1 MPPSAVVIQNKSLW
15 IDILSLDNQQ
25 NPWPLLM
32 NDAASFLIRNRR
44 QIIHNL
50 SILIRNRC
58 LLSVR
63 FGEGKTF
70 FLSAML
76 DVDEKNNVIVFDYS
90 PKEALNQ
97 KLLKAA
103 RINFEADFAGIKCSF
118 KGSMPK
124 TTLYDGEP
132 AFTTP
137 IPESIFWLQ
146 RREYF
151 RIKSPRS
158 KSSHC
163 QLTLGDEKTVN
174 LLLYDL
180 SLTGFSVLNTS
191 TEVSDFLVPG
201 KEIQQCRL
209 MLAETGEDTVSFK
222 VCSKLI
228 INPDKIAALKI
239 QKIGCS
245 FTQITPLFESTV
257 QRYINQLQR
266 ESIQKMSGRG

>member
-1 MPPSAVVIQNKSLW
+1 MSDTS
-15 IDILSLDNQQ
+15 
-25 NPWPLLM
+25 
-32 NDAASFLIRNRR
+32 SFSIHNRR
-44 QIIHNL
+44 QILHNL
-50 SILIRNRC
+50 SILIKNRC

-63 FGEGKTF
+63 FGEGKAF

-76 DVDEKNNVIVFDYS
+76 DVDEANNAVIFDYG
-90 PKEALNQ
+90 PKEELNQ
-97 KLLKAA
+97 QLLKAT
-103 RINFEADFAGIKCSF
+103 RVTFEADFAGIKCSF

-124 TTLYDGEP
+124 ITLYNGEA
-132 AFTTP
+132 AFTMP

-158 KSSHC
+158 KSSYC
-163 QLTLGDEKTVN
+163 QFTLEDKQTVN

-191 TEVSDFLVPG
+191 TEVSDFLVSG
-201 KEIQQCRL
+201 KEIEQCRL
-209 MLAETGEDTVSFK
+209 VLSETGEDTVSLK
-222 VCSKLI
+222 ICSKLI

-245 FTQITPLFESTV
+245 FTRITPLFESIV